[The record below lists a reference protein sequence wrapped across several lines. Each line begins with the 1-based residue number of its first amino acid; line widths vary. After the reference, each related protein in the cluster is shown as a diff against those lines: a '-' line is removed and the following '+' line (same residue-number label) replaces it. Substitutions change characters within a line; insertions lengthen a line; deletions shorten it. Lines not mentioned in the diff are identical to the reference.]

1 MRDLPVPAARITSVD
16 GTAGIDEILR
26 VAADSDRTRL
36 LVRDGDTVL
45 GSVHARDA
53 MVTRARGRTTSAH
66 DLARPVPE
74 LGEDTTVSYTIDVL
88 LSRFLQPQTA

>member
-1 MRDLPVPAARITSVD
+1 MPVRDLRVPAARITSVD

-36 LVRDGDTVL
+36 LVR
-45 GSVHARDA
+45 
-53 MVTRARGRTTSAH
+53 AH

-74 LGEDTTVSYTIDVL
+74 LGEDTTVSYAIDVL